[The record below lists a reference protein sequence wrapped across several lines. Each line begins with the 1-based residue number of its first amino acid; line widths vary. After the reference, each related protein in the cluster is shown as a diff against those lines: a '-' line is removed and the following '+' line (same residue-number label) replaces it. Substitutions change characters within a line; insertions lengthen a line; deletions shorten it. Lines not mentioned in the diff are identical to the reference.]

1 MLYNIFQYTRHSL
14 QSYNYYIYYTAQ
26 AALASFGPT
35 HEPMIPWKPAQEQF
49 DRKIFGN
56 NIKRI
61 KSLGK
66 ASGYQRLKEEI
77 NSILNWERKL
87 KSICALLLYIQ
98 MVYIFKPWML
108 PFAIFIIFISNA
120 KKISSGVVID
130 MINDT
135 NENEDNIDNDISSDE
150 MDEDDEGM
158 NEEGVKDKTSIKT
171 KINRIQRIALRVQQF
186 FGKAAHWGE
195 RIKNL
200 IEFKVPFLSW
210 IAVVL
215 LLASIV
221 ILYLVPL
228 RYLIMAGGVNKILKN
243 LIRPDSKGS
252 IERLKDF
259 LSKVPDDEDLKKL
272 NMVKNKVSDMQPAN
286 LDATPKPK
294 NKELFSRNI
303 FKPKYKSVPAEISGS
318 LENDYRAL
326 QGGIKSSGSIDE
338 TNQELR
344 GNAGLQNILHNISK
358 HDETDGAMRSVQSL
372 SIDNNMILSSE
383 SNGQFECSQ
392 VQAEERIKVENISL
406 NFAKVENKR
415 VSEIAT
421 KTKEISDEISR
432 KTEVI
437 RQKIMAKSTPKS
449 KSKEEVVED
458 DECLLMTDTSPSQ
471 TPRLRKRD
479 ILLAKIKEIK
489 TNPN

>member
-1 MLYNIFQYTRHSL
+1 
-14 QSYNYYIYYTAQ
+14 
-26 AALASFGPT
+26 
-35 HEPMIPWKPAQEQF
+35 
-49 DRKIFGN
+49 
-56 NIKRI
+56 
-61 KSLGK
+61 
-66 ASGYQRLKEEI
+66 
-77 NSILNWERKL
+77 
-87 KSICALLLYIQ
+87 
-98 MVYIFKPWML
+98 ML

-130 MINDT
+130 MIKDT
-135 NENEDNIDNDISSDE
+135 NENEDYIDNDISSDE
-150 MDEDDEGM
+150 MDEDDEVM

-186 FGKAAHWGE
+186 FGKAALWGE

-215 LLASIV
+215 LLASIG

-259 LSKVPDDEDLKKL
+259 LSKVPDDEDLKEL
-272 NMVKNKVSDMQPAN
+272 NMVKNKVVDMRPAI
-286 LDATPKPK
+286 LEATPKQK
-294 NKELFSRNI
+294 NKKLFSRNI
-303 FKPKYKSVPAEISGS
+303 FEPKYKSVPAEINGS

-326 QGGIKSSGSIDE
+326 QGGIKSIGSIDE

-344 GNAGLQNILHNISK
+344 GNAGLQNTPNNISK
-358 HDETDGAMRSVQSL
+358 PDETDGTMRSVQNL
-372 SIDNNMILSSE
+372 SIEKNMISSSG
-383 SNGQFECSQ
+383 SNGQFTCSQ
-392 VQAEERIKVENISL
+392 VQAEEQIKVENISL

-437 RQKIMAKSTPKS
+437 KQKIMAKSTQKS

-458 DECLLMTDTSPSQ
+458 DDSLLMTDTSPSQ

-479 ILLAKIKEIK
+479 ILLARIKEIK

>member
-1 MLYNIFQYTRHSL
+1 MQPYNS
-14 QSYNYYIYYTAQ
+14 YIYHTAQ

-35 HEPMIPWKPAQEQF
+35 HEPMIRLEPVREQF

-61 KSLGK
+61 KSLSK

-98 MVYIFKPWML
+98 MVYIFQPYML

-130 MINDT
+130 MIKDT
-135 NENEDNIDNDISSDE
+135 NENEDYMDNDISSDE
-150 MDEDDEGM
+150 MDEDGEVM

-186 FGKAAHWGE
+186 FGKAAQWGE

-259 LSKVPDDEDLKKL
+259 LYKVPDDEDLKEL
-272 NMVKNKVSDMQPAN
+272 NVVKNKVVDMRPAN
-286 LDATPKPK
+286 LEATPKQK
-294 NKELFSRNI
+294 NKRLFSRTI
-303 FKPKYKSVPAEISGS
+303 FEPKYKSFPAEINGS
-318 LENDYRAL
+318 LENDNRAL
-326 QGGIKSSGSIDE
+326 QGGIKSIGSIDE

-344 GNAGLQNILHNISK
+344 GNAGLQNTPKNISK
-358 HDETDGAMRSVQSL
+358 PDETDGAMRSVQNL
-372 SIDNNMILSSE
+372 SIERNMISSSG
-383 SNGQFECSQ
+383 SNGQFPCSQ
-392 VQAEERIKVENISL
+392 VQAEEQTKVENISV

-415 VSEIAT
+415 GSEIAT

-437 RQKIMAKSTPKS
+437 RQKIMAKSTQKS

-458 DECLLMTDTSPSQ
+458 DDSLLMTDTSPSQ

-479 ILLAKIKEIK
+479 ILLARIKEIK
-489 TNPN
+489 SNPN

>member
-1 MLYNIFQYTRHSL
+1 MQPYNS
-14 QSYNYYIYYTAQ
+14 YIYNTAQ
-26 AALASFGPT
+26 AAIATFGPT
-35 HEPMIPWKPAQEQF
+35 HEPMIPLKLPREQF

-61 KSLGK
+61 KSLSK

-98 MVYIFKPWML
+98 VVYIFQPWML

-130 MINDT
+130 MIKET
-135 NENEDNIDNDISSDE
+135 NEKEDNIDNYISSDE
-150 MDEDDEGM
+150 MDEDDEVM
-158 NEEGVKDKTSIKT
+158 NDEGVKDKTSIKT
-171 KINRIQRIALRVQQF
+171 KINRIQRIALKVQQF
-186 FGKAAHWGE
+186 FGKAARWGE

-215 LLASIV
+215 LLASII

-228 RYLIMAGGVNKILKN
+228 RYLIMAGGINKILKN

-252 IERLKDF
+252 IERFKDF
-259 LSKVPDDEDLKKL
+259 LSKVPDDDDLKEL
-272 NMVKNKVSDMQPAN
+272 NMVRNKVVDMRQAI
-286 LDATPKPK
+286 LAATPKQK
-294 NKELFSRNI
+294 NKKLFTRNI
-303 FKPKYKSVPAEISGS
+303 FEPKYKSVPAEINGS

-326 QGGIKSSGSIDE
+326 QGGIKFSESIDG
-338 TNQELR
+338 TYQELR
-344 GNAGLQNILHNISK
+344 DNAGLQNTPDNISK
-358 HDETDGAMRSVQSL
+358 PDETDGAIQSVQNL
-372 SIDNNMILSSE
+372 NIDDNIISSSV
-383 SNGQFECSQ
+383 SNSQYACSH
-392 VQAEERIKVENISL
+392 VRAEEQIKVENISL

-415 VSEIAT
+415 VIEIAS

-449 KSKEEVVED
+449 KSKEEIVED
-458 DECLLMTDTSPSQ
+458 DECLLVADTSPSQ